1 MEKSEDLVMSQEK
14 RSQDEG
20 PEREAAS
27 GRVATVIHEA
37 LRGLQ
42 FGQVTIIVQDG
53 VVIQIERTE
62 KKRLTRKPRSSG

>member
-1 MEKSEDLVMSQEK
+1 MTMSEDLVMSQDKRATEK
-14 RSQDEG
+14 GADRDPTSG
-20 PEREAAS
+20 PVTA
-27 GRVATVIHEA
+27 VIHEA

-62 KKRLTRKPRSSG
+62 KKRLARRPRSV